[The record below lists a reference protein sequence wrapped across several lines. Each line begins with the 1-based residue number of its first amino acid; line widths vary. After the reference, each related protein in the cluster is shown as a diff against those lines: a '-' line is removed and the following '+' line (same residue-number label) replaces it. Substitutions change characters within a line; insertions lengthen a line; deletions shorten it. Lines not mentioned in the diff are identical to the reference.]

1 MCEQVLLC
9 FFWNQGT
16 ASHTGNTAAVSPKLP
31 SLGREQGK
39 SKWKGH
45 KTFHF
50 WVAFFLIQHLLGCCK
65 PLTVFWSSYKVGSD
79 SFSLVSFF
87 FFFGVSVGEHELT
100 AYPLHQFGDIPPQLH
115 FWEWFFL
122 LLPSGG
128 PGTWVILTKSTLTKS
143 LNWCMTSAYC
153 RVSLKGHGKQQK
165 QIKFGKC
172 LHRSYFLPIRSCKY
186 RATVSTS
193 QWKGC

>member
-87 FFFGVSVGEHELT
+87 FFFLVFLWGNTSLQLT
-100 AYPLHQFGDIPPQLH
+100 HSTNLVIS
-115 FWEWFFL
+115 
-122 LLPSGG
+122 LPSSIFESDFFYFYPPAAQG
-128 PGTWVILTKSTLTKS
+128 PGL
-143 LNWCMTSAYC
+143 Y
-153 RVSLKGHGKQQK
+153 
-165 QIKFGKC
+165 
-172 LHRSYFLPIRSCKY
+172 
-186 RATVSTS
+186 S
-193 QWKGC
+193 QNPLWPNPWTGAWRQLIVE